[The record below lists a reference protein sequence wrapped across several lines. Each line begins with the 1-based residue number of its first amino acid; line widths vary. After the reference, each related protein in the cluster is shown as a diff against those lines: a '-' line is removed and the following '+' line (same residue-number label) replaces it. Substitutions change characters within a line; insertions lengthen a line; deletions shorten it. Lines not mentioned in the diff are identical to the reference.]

1 MSQKTVQMEDTGVLF
16 ETSCDTDRLATLGRE
31 WLELVCEDPERE
43 GLRRTPERMAKAWAF
58 LTRGYHQTLE
68 EVVGGAV
75 FQAEGSEMVVVKGI
89 EFYSMCEHHGLP
101 FFGEVHV
108 GYIPN
113 GKILGISKFARVA
126 DMFARRLQVQERRT
140 VQIAEAVQE
149 VLEPQGVG
157 VVTRGTHLCMMM
169 RGVEKQHSQT
179 VASAMLGVFGED
191 QRTRAEFLNLIR

>member
-1 MSQKTVQMEDTGVLF
+1 MSQRTVQMEDTGVLF
-16 ETSCDTDRLATLGRE
+16 ETPCDTDRLATLGRE

-43 GLRRTPERMAKAWAF
+43 GLRRTPERMAKAWTL

-113 GKILGISKFARVA
+113 GKILGISKCARVA
-126 DMFARRLQVQERRT
+126 DMFARRLQVQERLT

-157 VVTRGTHLCMMM
+157 VVTRGTHLCMMCAGW
-169 RGVEKQHSQT
+169 RSST
-179 VASAMLGVFGED
+179 RRRWRAPCSASSGKTGGPGRSF
-191 QRTRAEFLNLIR
+191 